1 MFPSS
6 GSRALFIQETLTE
19 FLPCLKM
26 ETRGTAGSESG
37 PQLKTLMGYWLYLHI
52 SVITLTV
59 KVPENRVHVVR
70 ERLPLPSNCLSQGV
84 AFFLVCRTGPA
95 QG

>member
-1 MFPSS
+1 
-6 GSRALFIQETLTE
+6 
-19 FLPCLKM
+19 M

-95 QG
+95 HPETELTVGKVVFKIAYDMLFF